1 MRNAEEYGLHCAT
14 QVYGRSRT
22 GNIDEKYLLAVLN
35 KIAGM
40 TKDNYIKDNYVY
52 EIFTHPDLASVR
64 LRELQALTSVA
75 VSDRLKSLGIRRT
88 GYKEISPNNQIF
100 ASARELCKSMHAS
113 FYAGILLYYLKIQ
126 RKAI

>member
-52 EIFTHPDLASVR
+52 EIFTHPDLASV
-64 LRELQALTSVA
+64 A
-75 VSDRLKSLGIRRT
+75 
-88 GYKEISPNNQIF
+88 
-100 ASARELCKSMHAS
+100 ASANCKP
-113 FYAGILLYYLKIQ
+113 
-126 RKAI
+126 